1 MHRWLGADSW
11 PCANLCGV
19 SHSTVKHTLSFG
31 ESSTLKG
38 QRHCLFPK
46 ASSRLKPAR
55 KEQTRGTA
63 WRDQGAPGPDVEG
76 QAVTPTLPPGSPGV
90 WPLRSAVGL
99 DRQPPSSCG
108 PDLPASPALRSPG
121 SHRLPG
127 LYPRPAGAPVPAR
140 PCPHGKTGREPHCPC
155 PPHSRGRPRS
165 ARGCRGCTKAG
176 RPPHGAR
183 LPCSAPPLAPPQL
196 SPSAGRRCPGGHS
209 VTTCSPGS
217 AVYFYTHPASYAGA
231 GEGGRLFCFS
241 P

>member
-1 MHRWLGADSW
+1 M
-11 PCANLCGV
+11 
-19 SHSTVKHTLSFG
+19 
-31 ESSTLKG
+31 
-38 QRHCLFPK
+38 FPK

-99 DRQPPSSCG
+99 DRQPPSFCG

-165 ARGCRGCTKAG
+165 ARGCRGTLRRAAPHTALG
-176 RPPHGAR
+176 SPARRPRWPLPSCPH
-183 LPCSAPPLAPPQL
+183 PLA
-196 SPSAGRRCPGGHS
+196 GG
-209 VTTCSPGS
+209 VR
-217 AVYFYTHPASYAGA
+217 
-231 GEGGRLFCFS
+231 EGIR
-241 P
+241 